1 MPTENST
8 RFREELKFDR
18 ENKSNRLI
26 IGYSINEE
34 VPIQDHLVASPLTK
48 EYSKIST
55 MNVQDYSGND
65 IMSFYE
71 SESQEEENSS
81 TSQKTQQL
89 IRGRTTNQ
97 ARTRHAHPIKKG
109 TNQPSH
115 LQAFI

>member
-18 ENKSNRLI
+18 ENNSNRLI

-34 VPIQDHLVASPLTK
+34 VPIQDHLIASPLTK
-48 EYSKIST
+48 EYSKVST

-71 SESQEEENSS
+71 SESQ
-81 TSQKTQQL
+81 
-89 IRGRTTNQ
+89 G
-97 ARTRHAHPIKKG
+97 
-109 TNQPSH
+109 
-115 LQAFI
+115 